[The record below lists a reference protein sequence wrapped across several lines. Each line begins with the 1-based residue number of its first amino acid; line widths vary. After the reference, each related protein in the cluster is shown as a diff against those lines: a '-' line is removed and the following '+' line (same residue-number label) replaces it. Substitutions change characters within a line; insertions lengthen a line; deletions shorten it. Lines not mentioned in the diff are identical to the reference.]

1 MIKVLIDG
9 REMVVDLDK
18 NLVMSADG
26 KPIPA
31 DSPLVAKAKQIAQ
44 KRQQRPTVTIDQEA
58 FNEAQPRNVERAKQI
73 AQQHLQQQQTT
84 TQQKVAA
91 ATDKLQNNAT
101 KATAE
106 QVGKAAGTLAAAG
119 GAMAG
124 SAAAV
129 RNAADPNS
137 GLSRDN
143 ARIVREQAARQQ
155 GDAQRNYQIA
165 SRDEHKEADKDAAA
179 QASSQYQQT
188 MAQISGAAGGGAAA
202 LAAMNVQKGDPNQHR
217 QRADEAHK
225 TATALMDA
233 SDANRQQANR
243 HEAEAN
249 DADKLAT
256 DAANQNIK
264 STQYSLAPDYGAA
277 SEGNGNGNGNGNGGG
292 NGGGNGNQAPGNGD
306 GGNGNGGQQPTPGNG
321 DGGQA
326 PSDQQPTPGNGNGGN
341 GNGGNG
347 NGEQQPAPGNGEQ
360 APSDGGNGEQAPSD
374 GGGQTPSDGGNGNGN
389 NGEQAPEDTE
399 MPGLGFTLN
408 DAQVGYTEL
417 VGKQSGAT
425 ATSEEGKNRAIEY
438 FKERGV
444 SRNGDPKNAG
454 AELQAWRRQFA
465 GDSVDK
471 VGNTTHYDASRMT
484 GGEAV
489 VNKDYKS
496 DRRLKNIL
504 TAVNRRFY

>member
-1 MIKVLIDG
+1 MIKVLVDG

-31 DSPLVAKAKQIAQ
+31 DSPLVAKAKQAAQ
-44 KRQQRPTVTIDQEA
+44 KMQQQPATIDQKA

-73 AQQHLQQQQTT
+73 AQQY
-84 TQQKVAA
+84 
-91 ATDKLQNNAT
+91 AT
-101 KATAE
+101 KETAN
-106 QVGKAAGTLAAAG
+106 QIGKAAGTLAAAG

-143 ARIVREQAARQQ
+143 ARILREQAARQQ

-217 QRADEAHK
+217 QRADESHK
-225 TATALMDA
+225 TATALSDA
-233 SDANRQQANR
+233 SYANKQAANRQ
-243 HEAEAN
+243 EAEAN

-277 SEGNGNGNGNGNGGG
+277 SEGNGNGG
-292 NGGGNGNQAPGNGD
+292 QAPGNG
-306 GGNGNGGQQPTPGNG
+306 GNGGQTPGN
-321 DGGQA
+321 GGQA
-326 PSDQQPTPGNGNGGN
+326 PSDQQPTPGNGDGGN

-347 NGEQQPAPGNGEQ
+347 GQTPGNGDQAPTPGSGDGGNGNGNGNGEQ
-360 APSDGGNGEQAPSD
+360 APSDGGNGNGEQA
-374 GGGQTPSDGGNGNGN
+374 PSDGGNGNGGDG
-389 NGEQAPEDTE
+389 NGEPKEPADTE

-444 SRNGDPKNAG
+444 SRNGDPQDAG

>member
-1 MIKVLIDG
+1 MIKVLVDG

-31 DSPLVAKAKQIAQ
+31 DSPLVAKAKQA
-44 KRQQRPTVTIDQEA
+44 
-58 FNEAQPRNVERAKQI
+58 AK
-73 AQQHLQQQQTT
+73 QTT
-84 TQQKVAA
+84 TPAQQKVAA
-91 ATDKLQNNAT
+91 KLQQNAT

-155 GDAQRNYQIA
+155 GDAQRNYQVA

-225 TATALMDA
+225 TATALSDA
-233 SDANRQQANR
+233 ADANRQQANR

-277 SEGNGNGNGNGNGGG
+277 SEGNGGDQQPTPSDGGNGN
-292 NGGGNGNQAPGNGD
+292 GGNGNQAPGD
-306 GGNGNGGQQPTPGNG
+306 
-321 DGGQA
+321 QA
-326 PSDQQPTPGNGNGGN
+326 PGDQQPTPGDGGNGDQAPGNGGN

-347 NGEQQPAPGNGEQ
+347 NGDQAPGNG
-360 APSDGGNGEQAPSD
+360 GNGD
-374 GGGQTPSDGGNGNGN
+374 QTPGNGNGGNGNG
-389 NGEQAPEDTE
+389 EPREPADTE

-425 ATSEEGKNRAIEY
+425 ATSEEGKNRAIAY
-438 FKERGV
+438 FKDRGV
-444 SRNGDPKNAG
+444 SRNGDPNNAG
-454 AELQAWRRQFA
+454 AELRAWRRQFA
-465 GDSVDK
+465 GDSVDSI
-471 VGNTTHYDASRMT
+471 GNTTYHDASRMT
-484 GGEAV
+484 GGGAV
-489 VNKDYKS
+489 VNKGYKS

>member
-9 REMVVDLDK
+9 REMVVDLVK

-44 KRQQRPTVTIDQEA
+44 QHLQQKA
-58 FNEAQPRNVERAKQI
+58 FDEAQPRNVERAKQI
-73 AQQHLQQQQTT
+73 AQQQQTT

-101 KATAE
+101 KETAN
-106 QVGKAAGTLAAAG
+106 QIGKAAGTLAAAG

-277 SEGNGNGNGNGNGGG
+277 SEGNGNGG
-292 NGGGNGNQAPGNGD
+292 QAPGNG
-306 GGNGNGGQQPTPGNG
+306 GN
-321 DGGQA
+321 GGQA
-326 PSDQQPTPGNGNGGN
+326 PSDQQPTPGNG
-341 GNGGNG
+341 
-347 NGEQQPAPGNGEQ
+347 EQAPSDQQPTPGNGEQ
-360 APSDGGNGEQAPSD
+360 APSDGGNGEQQPA
-374 GGGQTPSDGGNGNGN
+374 PSDGGNGNGN
-389 NGEQAPEDTE
+389 GGDGNGEPKEPADTE

-444 SRNGDPKNAG
+444 SRNGDPNDAG
-454 AELQAWRRQFA
+454 AELRAWRRQFA
-465 GDSVDK
+465 GDSVDS
-471 VGNTTHYDASRMT
+471 VGDTTHYDASRMT

-496 DRRLKNIL
+496 DRRLKNII

>member
-1 MIKVLIDG
+1 MTKVIVDG

-31 DSPLVAKAKQIAQ
+31 DSPLVAKAKQA
-44 KRQQRPTVTIDQEA
+44 
-58 FNEAQPRNVERAKQI
+58 
-73 AQQHLQQQQTT
+73 AQQMQQQQPTAPA
-84 TQQKVAA
+84 QQKVAA
-91 ATDKLQNNAT
+91 AADKLQGSAT

-155 GDAQRNYQIA
+155 GDAQRNYQVA

-277 SEGNGNGNGNGNGGG
+277 SEGNGNGGNGDKTPGNGG
-292 NGGGNGNQAPGNGD
+292 NGDQAPGD
-306 GGNGNGGQQPTPGNG
+306 QQPTPTPGNG
-321 DGGQA
+321 DQ
-326 PSDQQPTPGNGNGGN
+326 TPGNG
-341 GNGGNG
+341 
-347 NGEQQPAPGNGEQ
+347 
-360 APSDGGNGEQAPSD
+360 D
-374 GGGQTPSDGGNGNGN
+374 QTPSDGGNGGEQQPTPG
-389 NGEQAPEDTE
+389 NGEQTPSDGGNGGDQQPPAPGNGGNGNGNGNGNGEPKEPADTE

-425 ATSEEGKNRAIEY
+425 ATSEEGKNRAIAY

-471 VGNTTHYDASRMT
+471 VGNTTHKDASRMT
-484 GGEAV
+484 GGGAV
-489 VNKDYKS
+489 VVKDYKS

>member
-1 MIKVLIDG
+1 MIKVLVDG

-31 DSPLVAKAKQIAQ
+31 DSPLVAKAKQA
-44 KRQQRPTVTIDQEA
+44 
-58 FNEAQPRNVERAKQI
+58 AK
-73 AQQHLQQQQTT
+73 QTT
-84 TQQKVAA
+84 TPAQQKVAA
-91 ATDKLQNNAT
+91 KLQQNAT

-155 GDAQRNYQIA
+155 GDAQRNYQVA

-225 TATALMDA
+225 TATALSDA
-233 SDANRQQANR
+233 ADANRQQANR

-277 SEGNGNGNGNGNGGG
+277 SEGNGGDQQPTPSDGGNGN
-292 NGGGNGNQAPGNGD
+292 GGNGNQAPGDQAPGN
-306 GGNGNGGQQPTPGNG
+306 GGNGNGGDGGNG
-321 DGGQA
+321 DQA
-326 PSDQQPTPGNGNGGN
+326 PGNGGN

-347 NGEQQPAPGNGEQ
+347 NGDQAPGNGGN
-360 APSDGGNGEQAPSD
+360 GGNGD
-374 GGGQTPSDGGNGNGN
+374 QTPGNGNGGNGNG
-389 NGEQAPEDTE
+389 EPREPADTE

-425 ATSEEGKNRAIEY
+425 ATSEEGKNRAIAY
-438 FKERGV
+438 FKDRGV
-444 SRNGDPKNAG
+444 SRNGDPNNAG
-454 AELQAWRRQFA
+454 AELRAWRRQFA
-465 GDSVDK
+465 GDSVDSI
-471 VGNTTHYDASRMT
+471 GNTTYHDASRMT
-484 GGEAV
+484 GGGAV
-489 VNKDYKS
+489 VNKGYKS

>member
-1 MIKVLIDG
+1 MIKVLVDG

-31 DSPLVAKAKQIAQ
+31 DSPLVAKAKQAAQ
-44 KRQQRPTVTIDQEA
+44 KMQQQPATIDQKA

-73 AQQHLQQQQTT
+73 AQQY
-84 TQQKVAA
+84 
-91 ATDKLQNNAT
+91 AT
-101 KATAE
+101 KETAN
-106 QVGKAAGTLAAAG
+106 QIGKAAGTLAAAG

-143 ARIVREQAARQQ
+143 ARILREQAARQQ

-217 QRADEAHK
+217 QRADESHK
-225 TATALMDA
+225 TATALSDA
-233 SDANRQQANR
+233 SYANKQAANRQ
-243 HEAEAN
+243 EAEAN

-277 SEGNGNGNGNGNGGG
+277 SEGNGNGGG
-292 NGGGNGNQAPGNGD
+292 QAPGNG
-306 GGNGNGGQQPTPGNG
+306 GNGGQTPGN
-321 DGGQA
+321 GGQA
-326 PSDQQPTPGNGNGGN
+326 PSDQQPTPGNGDGGN

-347 NGEQQPAPGNGEQ
+347 GQTPGNGDQAPTPGSGDGGNGNGNGNGEQ
-360 APSDGGNGEQAPSD
+360 APSDGGNGNGEQA
-374 GGGQTPSDGGNGNGN
+374 PSDGGNGNGGDG
-389 NGEQAPEDTE
+389 NGEPKEPADTE

-444 SRNGDPKNAG
+444 SRNGDPQDAG

>member
-31 DSPLVAKAKQIAQ
+31 DSPLVAKAKQAAQ
-44 KRQQRPTVTIDQEA
+44 QMHQDA

-73 AQQHLQQQQTT
+73 AKQHLQQMQQQQTT

-277 SEGNGNGNGNGNGGG
+277 SEGNGNGGNGNGGNGGNGDQAPGDQQPTPG
-292 NGGGNGNQAPGNGD
+292 NGGEQTPTPGSGD
-306 GGNGNGGQQPTPGNG
+306 GGNGNGGNGEQQPTPGNG
-321 DGGQA
+321 GNGE
-326 PSDQQPTPGNGNGGN
+326 QQPAPGNGGN
-341 GNGGNG
+341 GNG
-347 NGEQQPAPGNGEQ
+347 NGEQQPAPGNG
-360 APSDGGNGEQAPSD
+360 GNGN
-374 GGGQTPSDGGNGNGN
+374 GGNGNGGDGN
-389 NGEQAPEDTE
+389 VEPSDTE

-471 VGNTTHYDASRMT
+471 IGNTTHYDASRMT

>member
-1 MIKVLIDG
+1 MIKVLVDG

-31 DSPLVAKAKQIAQ
+31 DSPLVAKAKQA
-44 KRQQRPTVTIDQEA
+44 
-58 FNEAQPRNVERAKQI
+58 AK
-73 AQQHLQQQQTT
+73 QTT
-84 TQQKVAA
+84 TPAQQKVVA
-91 ATDKLQNNAT
+91 KLQQNAT

-155 GDAQRNYQIA
+155 GDAQRNYQVA

-225 TATALMDA
+225 TATALSDA
-233 SDANRQQANR
+233 ADANRQQANR

-277 SEGNGNGNGNGNGGG
+277 SEGNGGDQQPTPSDGGNGN
-292 NGGGNGNQAPGNGD
+292 GGNGNQAPGDQAPGN
-306 GGNGNGGQQPTPGNG
+306 GGNGNGGNGNGGNGDQAPGNG
-321 DGGQA
+321 GNGNGDQA
-326 PSDQQPTPGNGNGGN
+326 PGNGGNGGN

-347 NGEQQPAPGNGEQ
+347 NGEPREPA
-360 APSDGGNGEQAPSD
+360 
-374 GGGQTPSDGGNGNGN
+374 
-389 NGEQAPEDTE
+389 DTE

-425 ATSEEGKNRAIEY
+425 ATSEEGKNRAIAY
-438 FKERGV
+438 FKDRGV
-444 SRNGDPKNAG
+444 SRNGDPNNAG
-454 AELQAWRRQFA
+454 AELRAWRRQFA
-465 GDSVDK
+465 GDSVDSI
-471 VGNTTHYDASRMT
+471 GNTTYHDASRMT
-484 GGEAV
+484 GGGAV
-489 VNKDYKS
+489 VNKGYKS

>member
-1 MIKVLIDG
+1 MIKVLVDG

-31 DSPLVAKAKQIAQ
+31 DSPLVAKAKQAAQ
-44 KRQQRPTVTIDQEA
+44 KMQKPTVTSDQKA

-73 AQQHLQQQQTT
+73 AKQYLQQQQTT

-101 KATAE
+101 KETAN
-106 QVGKAAGTLAAAG
+106 QIGKAAGTLAAAG

-277 SEGNGNGNGNGNGGG
+277 SEGNGNGGNGNGNGNGG
-292 NGGGNGNQAPGNGD
+292 NGDQAPGD
-306 GGNGNGGQQPTPGNG
+306 QQPTPGNG
-321 DGGQA
+321 GEQT
-326 PSDQQPTPGNGNGGN
+326 PTPGSGDGGNGGN

-347 NGEQQPAPGNGEQ
+347 NGEQ
-360 APSDGGNGEQAPSD
+360 APSDGGYGGNGN
-374 GGGQTPSDGGNGNGN
+374 GGNGNGN
-389 NGEQAPEDTE
+389 GNGNQAPEDTE

>member
-1 MIKVLIDG
+1 MIKVLVDG

-31 DSPLVAKAKQIAQ
+31 DSPLVAKAKQAA
-44 KRQQRPTVTIDQEA
+44 QQR
-58 FNEAQPRNVERAKQI
+58 
-73 AQQHLQQQQTT
+73 QTT
-84 TQQKVAA
+84 TPAQQKVAA
-91 ATDKLQNNAT
+91 KLQQNAT

-155 GDAQRNYQIA
+155 GDAQRNYQVA

-225 TATALMDA
+225 TATALSDA
-233 SDANRQQANR
+233 ADANRQQANR

-277 SEGNGNGNGNGNGGG
+277 SEGNGGD
-292 NGGGNGNQAPGNGD
+292 QQPTPSD
-306 GGNGNGGQQPTPGNG
+306 GGNGNGGNGDQTPGDQQPTPGNGGNGNGDQQPTPGNG
-321 DGGQA
+321 DQTPG
-326 PSDQQPTPGNGNGGN
+326 DQQPTPGNGNGGN

-347 NGEQQPAPGNGEQ
+347 NGEPREPA
-360 APSDGGNGEQAPSD
+360 
-374 GGGQTPSDGGNGNGN
+374 
-389 NGEQAPEDTE
+389 DTE

-425 ATSEEGKNRAIEY
+425 ATSEEGKNRAIAY
-438 FKERGV
+438 FKDRGV
-444 SRNGDPKNAG
+444 SRNGDPNNAG
-454 AELQAWRRQFA
+454 AELRAWRRQFA
-465 GDSVDK
+465 GDSVDS
-471 VGNTTHYDASRMT
+471 VGNTTYHDASRMT
-484 GGEAV
+484 GGGAV
-489 VNKDYKS
+489 VNKGYKS

>member
-1 MIKVLIDG
+1 MIKVLVDG

-31 DSPLVAKAKQIAQ
+31 DSPLVAKAKQAAQ
-44 KRQQRPTVTIDQEA
+44 QKV
-58 FNEAQPRNVERAKQI
+58 QPRNVERAKK
-73 AQQHLQQQQTT
+73 LQQSWN
-84 TQQKVAA
+84 KE
-91 ATDKLQNNAT
+91 
-101 KATAE
+101 TAN

-129 RNAADPNS
+129 RSAADPNS
-137 GLSRDN
+137 ALSRDN
-143 ARIVREQAARQQ
+143 ARILREQAARQQ
-155 GDAQRNYQIA
+155 GDAQRNYQVA

-217 QRADEAHK
+217 QRADETHK
-225 TATALMDA
+225 TATALSDA
-233 SDANRQQANR
+233 SDANKQAANR
-243 HEAEAN
+243 QEAEAN

-277 SEGNGNGNGNGNGGG
+277 SEGNGNG
-292 NGGGNGNQAPGNGD
+292 GNGD
-306 GGNGNGGQQPTPGNG
+306 QQPTPGNDGNGNGNNNNGGNG
-321 DGGQA
+321 DQA
-326 PSDQQPTPGNGNGGN
+326 PGDQQPTPGNGGNGNGNDGNGNGNGNGNGDN

-347 NGEQQPAPGNGEQ
+347 NNGEPKEP
-360 APSDGGNGEQAPSD
+360 A
-374 GGGQTPSDGGNGNGN
+374 
-389 NGEQAPEDTE
+389 DTE

-425 ATSEEGKNRAIEY
+425 ATSEEGKNRAIAY
-438 FKERGV
+438 FKEKGV
-444 SRNGDPKNAG
+444 SRNGDPNDAG

-465 GDSVDK
+465 GDSVDR
-471 VGNTTHYDASRMT
+471 VGNTTYKDASRMT
-484 GGEAV
+484 GGGAV
-489 VNKDYKS
+489 VTKDYKS
-496 DRRLKNIL
+496 NRRLKNII

>member
-1 MIKVLIDG
+1 MIKVLVDG

-31 DSPLVAKAKQIAQ
+31 DSPLVAKAKQAAQ
-44 KRQQRPTVTIDQEA
+44 KMQQPSQQQQQQRPTITIDQEA

-73 AQQHLQQQQTT
+73 AQQYAN
-84 TQQKVAA
+84 KE
-91 ATDKLQNNAT
+91 
-101 KATAE
+101 TAN
-106 QVGKAAGTLAAAG
+106 QIGKAAGTLAAAG

-137 GLSRDN
+137 ALSRDN

-277 SEGNGNGNGNGNGGG
+277 SEG
-292 NGGGNGNQAPGNGD
+292 
-306 GGNGNGGQQPTPGNG
+306 GGNGNGGQAPGNGGNGDQAPGDQQPTPGNG
-321 DGGQA
+321 DQA
-326 PSDQQPTPGNGNGGN
+326 PTPGSGDGGN

-347 NGEQQPAPGNGEQ
+347 NGEQQPTPAPGNNGEQQPAPGNGDQ
-360 APSDGGNGEQAPSD
+360 QP
-374 GGGQTPSDGGNGNGN
+374 TPGNGNGN
-389 NGEQAPEDTE
+389 GDQAPEDTE

>member
-1 MIKVLIDG
+1 MIKVLVDG

-31 DSPLVAKAKQIAQ
+31 DSPLVAKAKQAAQ
-44 KRQQRPTVTIDQEA
+44 KMQKPKVTIDQEA
-58 FNEAQPRNVERAKQI
+58 FNEAQSRNVERAKQL
-73 AQQHLQQQQTT
+73 AKQM
-84 TQQKVAA
+84 QQKE
-91 ATDKLQNNAT
+91 
-101 KATAE
+101 TAN
-106 QVGKAAGTLAAAG
+106 QIGKAAGTLAAAG

-277 SEGNGNGNGNGNGGG
+277 SEGNGN
-292 NGGGNGNQAPGNGD
+292 QTPGNG
-306 GGNGNGGQQPTPGNG
+306 GNGGQQPQPGDQTP
-321 DGGQA
+321 A
-326 PSDQQPTPGNGNGGN
+326 PGDQQP
-341 GNGGNG
+341 
-347 NGEQQPAPGNGEQ
+347 
-360 APSDGGNGEQAPSD
+360 
-374 GGGQTPSDGGNGNGN
+374 TPSDGGNGDQAPTPGDDQQPGEQTPTPSN
-389 NGEQAPEDTE
+389 NGEQTSTPKEPADTE

-425 ATSEEGKNRAIEY
+425 ATSEEGKNRAIAY

-484 GGEAV
+484 GGDAV
-489 VNKDYKS
+489 VVES

>member
-1 MIKVLIDG
+1 MIKVLVDG

-31 DSPLVAKAKQIAQ
+31 DSPLVAKAKQAAQ
-44 KRQQRPTVTIDQEA
+44 KTQQQQKPTITIDQDA

-73 AQQHLQQQQTT
+73 AQQY
-84 TQQKVAA
+84 
-91 ATDKLQNNAT
+91 AT
-101 KATAE
+101 KETAN
-106 QVGKAAGTLAAAG
+106 QIGKAAGTLAAAG

-277 SEGNGNGNGNGNGGG
+277 SEGNGNGGNGNGGNGGNGDQAPGDQQPTPG
-292 NGGGNGNQAPGNGD
+292 NGGDQQPTPGSGD
-306 GGNGNGGQQPTPGNG
+306 GGNGNGGNGEQQPTPGNG
-321 DGGQA
+321 
-326 PSDQQPTPGNGNGGN
+326 GNGNGN
-341 GNGGNG
+341 GNG
-347 NGEQQPAPGNGEQ
+347 NGEQQPAPGNG
-360 APSDGGNGEQAPSD
+360 GNGDQQSAPAP
-374 GGGQTPSDGGNGNGN
+374 GNVEPS
-389 NGEQAPEDTE
+389 DTE

-489 VNKDYKS
+489 VVES

>member
-1 MIKVLIDG
+1 MIKVLVDG

-44 KRQQRPTVTIDQEA
+44 QMQQM
-58 FNEAQPRNVERAKQI
+58 
-73 AQQHLQQQQTT
+73 QQQ
-84 TQQKVAA
+84 KAA
-91 ATDKLQNNAT
+91 AAADKLQKNAT

-137 GLSRDN
+137 ALSRDN
-143 ARIVREQAARQQ
+143 ARILREQAARQQ

-217 QRADEAHK
+217 QRADETHK
-225 TATALMDA
+225 TATALSDA
-233 SDANRQQANR
+233 SDANKQAANR
-243 HEAEAN
+243 QEAEAN

-277 SEGNGNGNGNGNGGG
+277 SEG
-292 NGGGNGNQAPGNGD
+292 GGGNGNGDQAPGNGD
-306 GGNGNGGQQPTPGNG
+306 QQPTPGDKQPTPTPSDGNG
-321 DGGQA
+321 DQQPPAPGDQQPTPSDGNGNGEQTPT
-326 PSDQQPTPGNGNGGN
+326 PSDQQPGNGNGDNGNGDNGNGGN
-341 GNGGNG
+341 G
-347 NGEQQPAPGNGEQ
+347 EPKEPA
-360 APSDGGNGEQAPSD
+360 
-374 GGGQTPSDGGNGNGN
+374 
-389 NGEQAPEDTE
+389 DTE

-425 ATSEEGKNRAIEY
+425 ATSEEGKNRAIAY
-438 FKERGV
+438 FKEKGV
-444 SRNGDPKNAG
+444 SKYGDPKNAG

-471 VGNTTHYDASRMT
+471 VGNTTHKDASRMT
-484 GGEAV
+484 GGGAV
-489 VNKDYKS
+489 VVKDYKS

>member
-1 MIKVLIDG
+1 MIKVLVDG

-31 DSPLVAKAKQIAQ
+31 DSPLVAKAKQAA
-44 KRQQRPTVTIDQEA
+44 QQR
-58 FNEAQPRNVERAKQI
+58 
-73 AQQHLQQQQTT
+73 QTT
-84 TQQKVAA
+84 TPAQQKVAA
-91 ATDKLQNNAT
+91 KLQQNAT

-155 GDAQRNYQIA
+155 GDAQRNYQVA

-225 TATALMDA
+225 TATALSDA
-233 SDANRQQANR
+233 ADANRQQANR

-277 SEGNGNGNGNGNGGG
+277 SEGNGGD
-292 NGGGNGNQAPGNGD
+292 QQPTPSD
-306 GGNGNGGQQPTPGNG
+306 GGNGNGGNGDQTPGDQQPTPGNGGNGNGDQQPTPGNG
-321 DGGQA
+321 DQTPG
-326 PSDQQPTPGNGNGGN
+326 DQQPTPGNGNGGN

-347 NGEQQPAPGNGEQ
+347 NGEPREPA
-360 APSDGGNGEQAPSD
+360 
-374 GGGQTPSDGGNGNGN
+374 
-389 NGEQAPEDTE
+389 DTE

-417 VGKQSGAT
+417 VGKQSVAT
-425 ATSEEGKNRAIEY
+425 ATSEEGKNRAIAY
-438 FKERGV
+438 FKDRGV
-444 SRNGDPKNAG
+444 SRNGDPNNAG
-454 AELQAWRRQFA
+454 AELRAWRRQFA
-465 GDSVDK
+465 GDSVDS
-471 VGNTTHYDASRMT
+471 VGNTTYHDASRMT
-484 GGEAV
+484 GGGAV
-489 VNKDYKS
+489 VNKGYKS

>member
-1 MIKVLIDG
+1 MIKVLVDG

-31 DSPLVAKAKQIAQ
+31 DSPLVAKAKQAA
-44 KRQQRPTVTIDQEA
+44 QQR
-58 FNEAQPRNVERAKQI
+58 
-73 AQQHLQQQQTT
+73 QTT
-84 TQQKVAA
+84 TPAQQKVAA
-91 ATDKLQNNAT
+91 KLQQNAT

-155 GDAQRNYQIA
+155 GDAQRNYQVA

-225 TATALMDA
+225 TATALSDA
-233 SDANRQQANR
+233 ADANRQQANR

-277 SEGNGNGNGNGNGGG
+277 SEGNGGDGNGGNGDQAPGDQAPG
-292 NGGGNGNQAPGNGD
+292 NGDQAPGDQQPTPGNGGNGNQAPGNQTPGD
-306 GGNGNGGQQPTPGNG
+306 QAPGNGSNGGNGNG
-321 DGGQA
+321 
-326 PSDQQPTPGNGNGGN
+326 DQQPTPGNG
-341 GNGGNG
+341 GNG
-347 NGEQQPAPGNGEQ
+347 NGEPKEPA
-360 APSDGGNGEQAPSD
+360 
-374 GGGQTPSDGGNGNGN
+374 
-389 NGEQAPEDTE
+389 DTE

-425 ATSEEGKNRAIEY
+425 ATSEEGKNRAIAY
-438 FKERGV
+438 FKDRGV
-444 SRNGDPKNAG
+444 SRNGDPNNAG
-454 AELQAWRRQFA
+454 AELRAWRRQFA
-465 GDSVDK
+465 GDSVDSI
-471 VGNTTHYDASRMT
+471 GNTTYHDASRMT
-484 GGEAV
+484 GGGAV
-489 VNKDYKS
+489 VNKGYKS

>member
-1 MIKVLIDG
+1 MIKVLVDG

-31 DSPLVAKAKQIAQ
+31 DSPLVAKAKQAAQQMKNKQIAQ
-44 KRQQRPTVTIDQEA
+44 SWNEEA

-73 AQQHLQQQQTT
+73 AQQMQGS
-84 TQQKVAA
+84 
-91 ATDKLQNNAT
+91 AT
-101 KATAE
+101 KETAN

-277 SEGNGNGNGNGNGGG
+277 SEGNGNGNGGN
-292 NGGGNGNQAPGNGD
+292 
-306 GGNGNGGQQPTPGNG
+306 GNGNGGNGDQQPGNG
-321 DGGQA
+321 DQQPPAPGNGGNGDQA
-326 PSDQQPTPGNGNGGN
+326 PGDQQPTPTPAPAPGNGGDGSGNGGN

-347 NGEQQPAPGNGEQ
+347 GNGDQTPGNGEQ
-360 APSDGGNGEQAPSD
+360 TPTPSDGGNGGD
-374 GGGQTPSDGGNGNGN
+374 QTPAPSDGGNGNG
-389 NGEQAPEDTE
+389 EPKEPADTE

-444 SRNGDPKNAG
+444 SKYGDPKNAG

-471 VGNTTHYDASRMT
+471 VGNTTHHDASRMT
-484 GGEAV
+484 GGGAV
-489 VNKDYKS
+489 VVKDYKS
-496 DRRLKNIL
+496 DRRLKNII

>member
-1 MIKVLIDG
+1 MIKVLVDG

-31 DSPLVAKAKQIAQ
+31 DSPLVAKAKQAA
-44 KRQQRPTVTIDQEA
+44 QQR
-58 FNEAQPRNVERAKQI
+58 
-73 AQQHLQQQQTT
+73 QQTT
-84 TQQKVAA
+84 TPAQQKVAA
-91 ATDKLQNNAT
+91 KLQQNAT

-155 GDAQRNYQIA
+155 GDAQRNYQVA

-225 TATALMDA
+225 TATALSDA
-233 SDANRQQANR
+233 ADANRQQANR

-256 DAANQNIK
+256 DVANQNIK

-277 SEGNGNGNGNGNGGG
+277 SEGNGGDQAPGDQTPGNGGNGDQAPGDQVPG
-292 NGGGNGNQAPGNGD
+292 NGGNGD
-306 GGNGNGGQQPTPGNG
+306 QQPTPGNG
-321 DGGQA
+321 GNG
-326 PSDQQPTPGNGNGGN
+326 DQTPGDQTPGNGGN

-347 NGEQQPAPGNGEQ
+347 NGEPKEPA
-360 APSDGGNGEQAPSD
+360 
-374 GGGQTPSDGGNGNGN
+374 
-389 NGEQAPEDTE
+389 DTE

-425 ATSEEGKNRAIEY
+425 ATSEEGKNRAIAY
-438 FKERGV
+438 FKDRGV
-444 SRNGDPKNAG
+444 SRNGDPNNAG
-454 AELQAWRRQFA
+454 AELRAWRRQFA
-465 GDSVDK
+465 GDSVDS
-471 VGNTTHYDASRMT
+471 VGNTTYHDASRMT
-484 GGEAV
+484 GGGAV
-489 VNKDYKS
+489 VNKGYKS

>member
-1 MIKVLIDG
+1 MIKVLVDG

-31 DSPLVAKAKQIAQ
+31 DSPLVAKAKQAAQ
-44 KRQQRPTVTIDQEA
+44 KMQQQPATIDQKA

-73 AQQHLQQQQTT
+73 AQQY
-84 TQQKVAA
+84 
-91 ATDKLQNNAT
+91 AT
-101 KATAE
+101 KETAN
-106 QVGKAAGTLAAAG
+106 QIGKAAGTLAAAG

-143 ARIVREQAARQQ
+143 ARILREQAARQQ

-217 QRADEAHK
+217 QRADESHK
-225 TATALMDA
+225 TATALSDA
-233 SDANRQQANR
+233 SYANKQAANRQ
-243 HEAEAN
+243 EAEAN

-277 SEGNGNGNGNGNGGG
+277 SEGNGNGGNGG
-292 NGGGNGNQAPGNGD
+292 QAPGNG
-306 GGNGNGGQQPTPGNG
+306 GNGGQTPGN
-321 DGGQA
+321 GGQA
-326 PSDQQPTPGNGNGGN
+326 PSDQQPTPGNGDGGN

-347 NGEQQPAPGNGEQ
+347 GQTPGNGDQAPTPGSGDGGNGNGNGNGEQ
-360 APSDGGNGEQAPSD
+360 APSDGGNGNGEQA
-374 GGGQTPSDGGNGNGN
+374 PSDGGNGNGGDG
-389 NGEQAPEDTE
+389 NGEPKEPADTE

-444 SRNGDPKNAG
+444 SRNGDPQDAG

>member
-1 MIKVLIDG
+1 MIKVLVDG

-31 DSPLVAKAKQIAQ
+31 DSPLVAKAKQEARKMQIKQ
-44 KRQQRPTVTIDQEA
+44 SWNQEA

-73 AQQHLQQQQTT
+73 AKQYLQQQQTT

-101 KATAE
+101 KETAN
-106 QVGKAAGTLAAAG
+106 QIGKAAGTLAAAG

-277 SEGNGNGNGNGNGGG
+277 SEGNGNGGNGNGD
-292 NGGGNGNQAPGNGD
+292 QAPGD
-306 GGNGNGGQQPTPGNG
+306 QQPTPGNG
-321 DGGQA
+321 GDQAPTPGNGGNGNGNGNGGNGNGEQA
-326 PSDQQPTPGNGNGGN
+326 PSDQQPTPGNGGN

-347 NGEQQPAPGNGEQ
+347 NGEQA
-360 APSDGGNGEQAPSD
+360 
-374 GGGQTPSDGGNGNGN
+374 PSDGGNGNGGN
-389 NGEQAPEDTE
+389 GNGNGGDGNGEPKEPADTE

-444 SRNGDPKNAG
+444 SRNGDPQDAG

>member
-1 MIKVLIDG
+1 MIKVLVDG

-31 DSPLVAKAKQIAQ
+31 DSPLVAKAKQIA
-44 KRQQRPTVTIDQEA
+44 KQR
-58 FNEAQPRNVERAKQI
+58 
-73 AQQHLQQQQTT
+73 QTT
-84 TQQKVAA
+84 TPAQQKVAA
-91 ATDKLQNNAT
+91 KLQQNAT

-155 GDAQRNYQIA
+155 GDAQRNYQVA

-225 TATALMDA
+225 TATALSDA
-233 SDANRQQANR
+233 ADANRQQANR

-277 SEGNGNGNGNGNGGG
+277 SEGNGG
-292 NGGGNGNQAPGNGD
+292 
-306 GGNGNGGQQPTPGNG
+306 
-321 DGGQA
+321 
-326 PSDQQPTPGNGNGGN
+326 DQQP
-341 GNGGNG
+341 
-347 NGEQQPAPGNGEQ
+347 
-360 APSDGGNGEQAPSD
+360 
-374 GGGQTPSDGGNGNGN
+374 TPSDGGNGNGDQAPGDQQPTPGDQQPTPGN
-389 NGEQAPEDTE
+389 GGNGDQAPGNGGNGDQAPGDQTPGNGDNGNGGNGDQQPTPGNGGNGGNGEPREPADTE

-425 ATSEEGKNRAIEY
+425 ATSEEGKNRAIAY
-438 FKERGV
+438 FKDRGV
-444 SRNGDPKNAG
+444 SRNGDPNNAG
-454 AELQAWRRQFA
+454 AELRAWRRQFA
-465 GDSVDK
+465 GDSVDS
-471 VGNTTHYDASRMT
+471 VGNTTYHDASRMT
-484 GGEAV
+484 GGGAV
-489 VNKDYKS
+489 VNKGYKS

>member
-1 MIKVLIDG
+1 MIKVLVDG

-31 DSPLVAKAKQIAQ
+31 DSPLVAKAKQAAQ
-44 KRQQRPTVTIDQEA
+44 QMQKPNITIDQKA

-73 AQQHLQQQQTT
+73 AQQM
-84 TQQKVAA
+84 QQKE
-91 ATDKLQNNAT
+91 
-101 KATAE
+101 TAE
-106 QVGKAAGTLAAAG
+106 QVGKVAGTLAAAG

-129 RNAADPNS
+129 RNATDPNS

-217 QRADEAHK
+217 QRADETHK

-233 SDANRQQANR
+233 ADANRQQANR

-277 SEGNGNGNGNGNGGG
+277 SEGGSGSGNGNSGSGD
-292 NGGGNGNQAPGNGD
+292 QTPAPGD
-306 GGNGNGGQQPTPGNG
+306 QQPTPGNG
-321 DGGQA
+321 D
-326 PSDQQPTPGNGNGGN
+326 QQPTPAPGNGGN
-341 GNGGNG
+341 GNGGNNGDGDNG
-347 NGEQQPAPGNGEQ
+347 NGGNGDQQPAPT
-360 APSDGGNGEQAPSD
+360 PGGNGNGDQQPGNGD
-374 GGGQTPSDGGNGNGN
+374 QQPGDQQPGNGDNGNGGDGGNGNGN
-389 NGEQAPEDTE
+389 GEPKEPADTE

-425 ATSEEGKNRAIEY
+425 ATSEEGKNRAIAY
-438 FKERGV
+438 FKEKGV

-471 VGNTTHYDASRMT
+471 VGNTTHHDASRMT
-484 GGEAV
+484 GGGAV
-489 VNKDYKS
+489 VVKDYKS

>member
-1 MIKVLIDG
+1 MIKVLVDG

-31 DSPLVAKAKQIAQ
+31 DSPLVAKAKQIA
-44 KRQQRPTVTIDQEA
+44 K
-58 FNEAQPRNVERAKQI
+58 
-73 AQQHLQQQQTT
+73 QTT
-84 TQQKVAA
+84 TPAQQKVAA
-91 ATDKLQNNAT
+91 KLQQNAT

-155 GDAQRNYQIA
+155 GDAQRNYQVA

-225 TATALMDA
+225 TATALSDA
-233 SDANRQQANR
+233 ADANRQQANR

-256 DAANQNIK
+256 DTANQNIK

-277 SEGNGNGNGNGNGGG
+277 SEGNGDGG
-292 NGGGNGNQAPGNGD
+292 NGDNGNGGNGNQAPGD
-306 GGNGNGGQQPTPGNG
+306 QQPTPGNG
-321 DGGQA
+321 GNG
-326 PSDQQPTPGNGNGGN
+326 DQQPTPGNGGNGDQAPGNGGNGDQAPGDQTPGNGGNGNGDQTPGNGGN

-347 NGEQQPAPGNGEQ
+347 EPKKPA
-360 APSDGGNGEQAPSD
+360 
-374 GGGQTPSDGGNGNGN
+374 
-389 NGEQAPEDTE
+389 DTE

-425 ATSEEGKNRAIEY
+425 ATSEEGKNRAIAY
-438 FKERGV
+438 FKDRGV
-444 SRNGDPKNAG
+444 SRNGDPNNAG
-454 AELQAWRRQFA
+454 AELRAWRRQFA
-465 GDSVDK
+465 GDSVDSI
-471 VGNTTHYDASRMT
+471 GNTTYHDASRMT
-484 GGEAV
+484 GGGAV
-489 VNKDYKS
+489 VNKGYKS

>member
-1 MIKVLIDG
+1 MIKVLVDG

-31 DSPLVAKAKQIAQ
+31 DSPLVAKAKQAAQ
-44 KRQQRPTVTIDQEA
+44 KMQQQPATIDQKA

-73 AQQHLQQQQTT
+73 AQQY
-84 TQQKVAA
+84 
-91 ATDKLQNNAT
+91 AT
-101 KATAE
+101 KETAN
-106 QVGKAAGTLAAAG
+106 QIGKAAGTLAAAG

-143 ARIVREQAARQQ
+143 ARILREQAARQQ

-217 QRADEAHK
+217 QRADESHK
-225 TATALMDA
+225 TATALSDA
-233 SDANRQQANR
+233 ADANKQAANRQ
-243 HEAEAN
+243 EAEAN

-277 SEGNGNGNGNGNGGG
+277 SEGNGNGNG
-292 NGGGNGNQAPGNGD
+292 QAPGN
-306 GGNGNGGQQPTPGNG
+306 
-321 DGGQA
+321 GGQA
-326 PSDQQPTPGNGNGGN
+326 PSDQQPTPGSGDGGNGGN
-341 GNGGNG
+341 GDQAPGDQQPTPGNGGG
-347 NGEQQPAPGNGEQ
+347 QQPTPGSGDGGNGNGEQ
-360 APSDGGNGEQAPSD
+360 APSDGGNGN
-374 GGGQTPSDGGNGNGN
+374 GGNGNGN
-389 NGEQAPEDTE
+389 GGDGNNGEPKEPADTE

-444 SRNGDPKNAG
+444 SRNGDPKDAG

-484 GGEAV
+484 GGEAG

>member
-1 MIKVLIDG
+1 MIKVLVDG

-31 DSPLVAKAKQIAQ
+31 DSPLVAKAKQAAQ
-44 KRQQRPTVTIDQEA
+44 QMQQRPTATIDQKA
-58 FNEAQPRNVERAKQI
+58 FNEAQSRNVERAKQI
-73 AQQHLQQQQTT
+73 AQQY
-84 TQQKVAA
+84 
-91 ATDKLQNNAT
+91 AT
-101 KATAE
+101 KETAN
-106 QVGKAAGTLAAAG
+106 QIGKAAGTLAAAG

-137 GLSRDN
+137 ALSRDN
-143 ARIVREQAARQQ
+143 ARILREQAARQQ

-217 QRADEAHK
+217 QRADESHK
-225 TATALMDA
+225 TATALSDA
-233 SDANRQQANR
+233 SDANKQAANR
-243 HEAEAN
+243 QEAEAN

-277 SEGNGNGNGNGNGGG
+277 SEGNGNGGNGNGNGNGG
-292 NGGGNGNQAPGNGD
+292 NGD
-306 GGNGNGGQQPTPGNG
+306 
-321 DGGQA
+321 QA
-326 PSDQQPTPGNGNGGN
+326 PSDQQPTPA
-341 GNGGNG
+341 
-347 NGEQQPAPGNGEQ
+347 PAPGNGEQ
-360 APSDGGNGEQAPSD
+360 APSDGGNGNGNGEQQP
-374 GGGQTPSDGGNGNGN
+374 GNGNGEQQPGNGNGEQQPGNGNGNGGNGNG
-389 NGEQAPEDTE
+389 EPKEPADTE

-489 VNKDYKS
+489 INKDYKS

>member
-1 MIKVLIDG
+1 MIKVLVDG

-31 DSPLVAKAKQIAQ
+31 DSPLVAKAKQA
-44 KRQQRPTVTIDQEA
+44 
-58 FNEAQPRNVERAKQI
+58 AK
-73 AQQHLQQQQTT
+73 QTT
-84 TQQKVAA
+84 TPAQQKVAA
-91 ATDKLQNNAT
+91 KLQQNAT

-155 GDAQRNYQIA
+155 GDAQRNYQVA

-225 TATALMDA
+225 TATALSDA
-233 SDANRQQANR
+233 ADANRQQANR

-277 SEGNGNGNGNGNGGG
+277 SEGNGDGGNGN
-292 NGGGNGNQAPGNGD
+292 GGNGNQAPGDQAPGN
-306 GGNGNGGQQPTPGNG
+306 GGNGDQTPG
-321 DGGQA
+321 
-326 PSDQQPTPGNGNGGN
+326 DQTPGNGGN

-347 NGEQQPAPGNGEQ
+347 NGEPREPA
-360 APSDGGNGEQAPSD
+360 
-374 GGGQTPSDGGNGNGN
+374 
-389 NGEQAPEDTE
+389 DTE

-425 ATSEEGKNRAIEY
+425 ATSEEGKNRAIAY
-438 FKERGV
+438 FKDKGV
-444 SRNGDPKNAG
+444 SRNGDPNNAG
-454 AELQAWRRQFA
+454 AELRAWRRQFA
-465 GDSVDK
+465 GDSVDSI
-471 VGNTTHYDASRMT
+471 GNTTYHDASRMT
-484 GGEAV
+484 GGGAV
-489 VNKDYKS
+489 VNKGYKS

>member
-1 MIKVLIDG
+1 MIKVLVDG

-31 DSPLVAKAKQIAQ
+31 DSPLVAKAKQAAQ
-44 KRQQRPTVTIDQEA
+44 QKA
-58 FNEAQPRNVERAKQI
+58 FNKAQPRNVERAKK
-73 AQQHLQQQQTT
+73 LQQSWN
-84 TQQKVAA
+84 KE
-91 ATDKLQNNAT
+91 
-101 KATAE
+101 TAN

-129 RNAADPNS
+129 RSAADPNS
-137 GLSRDN
+137 ALSRDN
-143 ARIVREQAARQQ
+143 ARILREQAARQQ
-155 GDAQRNYQIA
+155 GDAQRNYQVA

-217 QRADEAHK
+217 QRADETHK
-225 TATALMDA
+225 TATALSDA
-233 SDANRQQANR
+233 SDANKQAANR
-243 HEAEAN
+243 QEAEAN

-277 SEGNGNGNGNGNGGG
+277 SEGNDNGNGNGG
-292 NGGGNGNQAPGNGD
+292 NGD
-306 GGNGNGGQQPTPGNG
+306 QQPG
-321 DGGQA
+321 
-326 PSDQQPTPGNGNGGN
+326 DQQPTPGNDGN

-347 NGEQQPAPGNGEQ
+347 GDQAPAPAPAPAPGN
-360 APSDGGNGEQAPSD
+360 DGNGNGD
-374 GGGQTPSDGGNGNGN
+374 NGNGDNGN
-389 NGEQAPEDTE
+389 NGEPKEPADTE

-425 ATSEEGKNRAIEY
+425 ATSEEGKNRAIAY
-438 FKERGV
+438 FKEKGV
-444 SRNGDPKNAG
+444 SRNGDPNDAG

-465 GDSVDK
+465 GDSVDR
-471 VGNTTHYDASRMT
+471 VGNTTYKDASRMT
-484 GGEAV
+484 GGGAV
-489 VNKDYKS
+489 VTKDYKS
-496 DRRLKNIL
+496 DRRLKNII

>member
-1 MIKVLIDG
+1 MIKVLVDG

-31 DSPLVAKAKQIAQ
+31 DSPLVAKAKQEARKMQIKQ
-44 KRQQRPTVTIDQEA
+44 SWNQEA

-73 AQQHLQQQQTT
+73 AKQHLQQQQTT

-101 KATAE
+101 KETAN
-106 QVGKAAGTLAAAG
+106 QIGKAAGTLAAAG

-277 SEGNGNGNGNGNGGG
+277 SEGNGNGGNGNGD
-292 NGGGNGNQAPGNGD
+292 QAPGD
-306 GGNGNGGQQPTPGNG
+306 QQPTPGNG
-321 DGGQA
+321 GDQAPTPGNGGNGNGNGNGGNGNGEQA
-326 PSDQQPTPGNGNGGN
+326 PSDQQPTPGNGGN

-347 NGEQQPAPGNGEQ
+347 NGEQA
-360 APSDGGNGEQAPSD
+360 
-374 GGGQTPSDGGNGNGN
+374 PSDGGNGNGGN
-389 NGEQAPEDTE
+389 GNGNGGDGNGEPKEPADTE

-444 SRNGDPKNAG
+444 SRNGDPQDAG